1 MLYATIEPTS
11 QGNEPK
17 KKKNCLQTSSWYTK
31 LQFLGKF
38 PHVAIKVVLYYSNL
52 SVRYYPH
59 MYKVSLFYNI
69 LNKVSYDR
77 KELYNALFE
86 SDTSPVFFFLISLFF
101 LFKQASRKKLGLIYS
116 SFFSVFDE
124 IKRLNSIQA
133 YLEMQRHHTYECGFC
148 IKYYMKQN

>member
-11 QGNEPK
+11 QGNEP

-86 SDTSPVFFFLISLFF
+86 SDISPVFFFLISLFF
-101 LFKQASRKKLGLIYS
+101 LFKQASRKKLGLIY
-116 SFFSVFDE
+116 FFFQYLTKLRGSIASRPIWKCRDIIHMSVASV
-124 IKRLNSIQA
+124 LNI
-133 YLEMQRHHTYECGFC
+133 
-148 IKYYMKQN
+148 I